1 MRIPRQLP
9 AILAAILLALPA
21 AAGAVTAET
30 RLANGLHVIVQED
43 RRAPVVTLQVW
54 YRVGAAHEPPGRT
67 GISHVLEHMMFKGTR
82 DVPAGEFSRL
92 VSRFGGDHNAFTSV
106 HYTGYYQNYDKSRL
120 PLAMAL
126 EADRMRQLVLDEA
139 EFRKE
144 LDVVI
149 EERRLRVE
157 DNPGAL
163 ARERFRVVALP
174 GNPSGQPVIGWPE
187 DLAALTLA
195 DLREW
200 YDTWYAPN
208 NAILVVVGDV
218 ETADVL
224 RLAKSHFG
232 NLRARRLPRTTI
244 PRSAAMPGL
253 REMTIRVPVA
263 VPSLLMAWNV
273 PSLMTAGN
281 GQNDAWAL
289 AVLAGILDG
298 GLSAR
303 LETELVRKRKMA
315 ATIGAGYNSLERGD
329 TLFTISGTPSG
340 NHSPD
345 VLRKAIHDVIDEL
358 RKAGPT
364 AEELARVKKQV
375 VADIVY
381 QQDSL
386 QGQANLIGA
395 LAATGHDWRI
405 KDQWSENIQRV
416 SGTDIQR
423 VVRGYLVDGQLA
435 VARIIPSA
443 ERRPAE
449 AGTP

>member
-1 MRIPRQLP
+1 MRIPRQLSN
-9 AILAAILLALPA
+9 ALAAILLVLPA
-21 AAGAVTAET
+21 AAGAVTTET
-30 RLANGLHVIVQED
+30 RLANGLRVIVQED

-82 DVPAGEFSRL
+82 DIPAGEFSRL
-92 VSRFGGDHNAFTSV
+92 VSRFGGDHNAFTST

-149 EERRLRVE
+149 EERSLRVE

-163 ARERFRVVALP
+163 ARERFRVIALP

-187 DLAALTLA
+187 ELAALTLE
-195 DLREW
+195 DLRDW

-208 NAILVVVGDV
+208 NAVLVVVGDV
-218 ETADVL
+218 QTADVF
-224 RLAKSHFG
+224 RLAESHFG
-232 NLRARRLPRTTI
+232 NLRARRLPRMPA
-244 PRSAAMPGL
+244 PRTAAQPGL
-253 REMTIRVPVA
+253 REMTIQVPVA

-273 PSLMTAGN
+273 PSLMTAGKE
-281 GQNDAWAL
+281 QNDAWAL

-303 LETELVRKRKMA
+303 LESELVRKRKMA
-315 ATIGAGYNSLERGD
+315 ASIGAGYNSLERGD
-329 TLFTISGTPSG
+329 TLFTISSTPSAG
-340 NHSPD
+340 QSTD
-345 VLRKAIHDVIDEL
+345 TLRRAIGELITEL

-364 AEELARVKKQV
+364 AEELSRVKMQV
-375 VADIVY
+375 VAEIVY

-405 KDQWSENIQRV
+405 KDQWSANIQRV
-416 SGTDIQR
+416 TAADIQR
-423 VVRGYLVDGQLA
+423 VLRSHLVDTQLTIA
-435 VARIIPSA
+435 HIVPSA
-443 ERRPAE
+443 EHRHSE

>member
-9 AILAAILLALPA
+9 NIIAAILLAFPA
-21 AAGAVTAET
+21 AASATAAET

-54 YRVGAAHEPPGRT
+54 YRVGAAQEPPGRT

-92 VSRFGGDHNAFTSV
+92 VSRFGGDHNAFTST
-106 HYTGYYQNYDKSRL
+106 HFTGYYQNYDKSRL

-157 DNPGAL
+157 DNPTAL

-187 DLAALTLA
+187 ELAALTLA
-195 DLREW
+195 ELREW

-208 NAILVVVGDV
+208 NAVLVVVGDV
-218 ETADVL
+218 NAADVFA
-224 RLAKSHFG
+224 LAKSHFG
-232 NLRARRLPRTTI
+232 GLRARRLPRTAP
-244 PRSAAMPGL
+244 PRSAARPGL
-253 REMTIRVPVA
+253 REMTIKVPVA

-273 PSLMTAGN
+273 PSLMTDGKE
-281 GQNDAWAL
+281 QSEAWAL

-303 LETELVRKRKMA
+303 LESELVRKRKLA

-329 TLFTISGTPSG
+329 TLFTISGTPAG

-345 VLRKAIHDVIDEL
+345 SLRKAIHEVIDEL

-364 AEELARVKKQV
+364 AEELARVKTQV
-375 VADIVY
+375 VADMVF

-405 KDQWSENIQRV
+405 KDQWAEHIRQV
-416 SGTDIQR
+416 SASDIQGVLR
-423 VVRGYLVDGQLA
+423 NYLVDEQLA
-435 VARIIPSA
+435 VARIIPA
-443 ERRPAE
+443 AQRRQPE